1 MGWVDGHLLP
11 AKVMNVH
18 QLESFDQKKIH

>member
-1 MGWVDGHLLP
+1 LGWVDGHLFP
-11 AKVMNVH
+11 AKVMNAH